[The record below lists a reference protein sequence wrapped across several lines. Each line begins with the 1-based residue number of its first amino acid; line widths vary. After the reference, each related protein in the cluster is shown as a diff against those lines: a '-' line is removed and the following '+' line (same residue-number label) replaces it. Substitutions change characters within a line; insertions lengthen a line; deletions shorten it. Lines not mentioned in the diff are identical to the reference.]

1 MSVAVRLYA
10 GLRDAAGTSELTVEG
25 ETIAAIREAVAA
37 ACPAIAGRLE
47 FCRFAMNDEF
57 VDTDASVDGG
67 ASVDIIPP
75 VSGG

>member
-10 GLRDAAGTSELTVEG
+10 GLREAAGTSELTVEG
-25 ETIAAIREAVAA
+25 ETIAAVKEAVAA
-37 ACPAIAGRLE
+37 ACPSIAGQLG

-57 VDTDASVDGG
+57 VDTDAPVAGG
-67 ASVDIIPP
+67 ARVDIVPP